1 MKTTLPLLALT
12 ALLGA
17 CAGNA
22 NTPPAEATA
31 PSTTMADT
39 NVGEQ
44 FLEAN
49 VKEDSVKL
57 RSLLADDV
65 LVIGTS
71 PKQRASGKDTVA
83 NMLART
89 FPVTNSFKFTPL
101 TKKGDTNLVYYT
113 GFYTQNVEPN
123 AKYKKGGI
131 DAGSYTMIASKDSQN
146 DWKISYFHS
155 ASAPF
160 QVNK

>member
-1 MKTTLPLLALT
+1 MKNLLSLLALA

-17 CAGNA
+17 CSSNTT
-22 NTPPAEATA
+22 TPPAAATA

-39 NVGEQ
+39 NVGEE
-44 FLEAN
+44 FMEACAR
-49 VKEDSVKL
+49 EDSAKV

-65 LVIGTS
+65 MVIGNS
-71 PKQRASGKDTVA
+71 PKQQASGKNTVA
-83 NMLART
+83 NMVVKS
-89 FPVTNSFKFTPL
+89 FSVTNSFKFTPL
-101 TKKGDTNLVYYT
+101 TKKGDANLVYYA
-113 GFYTQNVEPN
+113 GFTTQNVEPS

-131 DAGSYTMIASKDSQN
+131 DSGSYMMIASKDSKN
-146 DWKISYFHS
+146 AWKISYFLS

>member
-1 MKTTLPLLALT
+1 
-12 ALLGA
+12 
-17 CAGNA
+17 
-22 NTPPAEATA
+22 
-31 PSTTMADT
+31 MADT

-49 VKEDSVKL
+49 VQEDSVKL

-65 LVIGTS
+65 VVIGNS
-71 PKQRASGKDTVA
+71 PREQASGKDKVGSMVA
-83 NMLART
+83 KT
-89 FPVTNSFKFTPL
+89 FSATNNFKFTPL
-101 TKKGDTNLVYYT
+101 AKKGDANLVYYT

-123 AKYKKGGI
+123 ARYKKGGI
-131 DAGSYTMIASKDSQN
+131 DYGSYMMIASKDSKN

-160 QVNK
+160 QETK

>member
-1 MKTTLPLLALT
+1 MKTTLPLLALA
-12 ALLGA
+12 ALLSA
-17 CAGNA
+17 CSGNA
-22 NTPPAEATA
+22 GTSAAEATA
-31 PSTTMADT
+31 SSTAMADT
-39 NVGEQ
+39 SVGEQ

-65 LVIGTS
+65 VVVGNS
-71 PKQRASGKDTVA
+71 QREQVSGKDKVG
-83 NMLART
+83 NMVVKT
-89 FPVTNSFKFTPL
+89 FPVTNNFKFTPL
-101 TKKGDTNLVYYT
+101 TKKGDANLVYYS

-123 AKYKKGGI
+123 TRYKKGGI
-131 DAGSYTMIASKDSQN
+131 DSGSYMMVASKDSKN

-160 QVNK
+160 QETK

>member
-1 MKTTLPLLALT
+1 MKTTLPLLALA

-17 CAGNA
+17 CSGNA
-22 NTPPAEATA
+22 GTPAAEATTS
-31 PSTTMADT
+31 STTMADT

-44 FLEAN
+44 FIEASE
-49 VKEDSVKL
+49 KEDSVKL

-65 LVIGTS
+65 VAIGNS
-71 PKQRASGKDTVA
+71 PKEQASGKDMVG
-83 NMLART
+83 NMAVRT
-89 FPVTNSFKFTPL
+89 FPLTNNCKFTQL
-101 TKKGDTNLVYYT
+101 AKKGDANLVYYT

-123 AKYKKGGI
+123 ARYKKGGI
-131 DAGSYTMIASKDSQN
+131 DSGSYMMIASKDSKK

-160 QVNK
+160 QETK